1 MGEDRRLE
9 FEEREIVLRTEF
21 AGLDAEDCVEVSLRF
36 LMNGPRMPEEG
47 EWVYLL
53 DGHGNGCMGQINS
66 ISGWMAR
73 VKPDW
78 DSWAGE
84 QPRPV

>member
-1 MGEDRRLE
+1 MGPERKLE
-9 FEEREIVLRTEF
+9 FEDREIVLRAEFTE
-21 AGLDAEDCVEVSLRF
+21 LDDGDCLEASLRF
-36 LMNGPRMPEEG
+36 LMDGPRMPRAG

-53 DGHGNGCMGQINS
+53 DGAGNGCLGQIDS
-66 ISGWMAR
+66 INGWMAR

-78 DSWAGE
+78 ESWTGE